1 MYNHMTD
8 PENRIKAL
16 IIEDEEPARK
26 LVRHLLGSHPEIVI
40 VGECADGF
48 CGAKLIK
55 ELSPDLLFLDI
66 QMPRLTGFELLEVID
81 ERPEIIFT
89 TAYDDFAIRAFEIN
103 AVDYL
108 LKPFSGERFDTAVT
122 KALKRI
128 SEKSNSGDPKVE
140 SLNNRADGSPPLNR
154 IVVRK
159 GAAIS
164 FIAVRDVEYMEA
176 EDDYVMIWYPGGKAL
191 KQKTMK
197 FYEESLP
204 ANDFVR
210 VHRSFIVAIDQIE
223 RIEPY
228 GKETYRLLLRNGKR
242 LPVSKNG
249 YKTLKDKIS
258 F

>member
-1 MYNHMTD
+1 MTE

-26 LVRHLLGSHPEIVI
+26 MVLHLLASHPEIVV

-48 CGAKLIK
+48 CGAKLIR
-55 ELSPDLLFLDI
+55 ELSPDLVFLDI

-81 ERPEIIFT
+81 EKPEIIFT
-89 TAYDDFAIRAFEIN
+89 TAFDEYAILAFEIN
-103 AVDYL
+103 ALDYL
-108 LKPFSGERFDTAVT
+108 LKPFSRERFDTAVD

-128 SEKSNSGDPKVE
+128 SEKSNSGGRKFINI
-140 SLNNRADGSPPLNR
+140 NNKADGSSPLNR

-159 GAAIS
+159 GAAIT
-164 FIAVRDVEYMEA
+164 FIAVKEIEYIKA
-176 EDDYVMIWYPGGKAL
+176 EEDYVMIWHQGGKAL

-210 VHRSFIVAIDQIE
+210 IHRSFIVAIDQIE

-228 GKETYRLLLRNGKR
+228 GKETYQVLLRSGKR
-242 LPVSKNG
+242 LPVSKSG

>member
-1 MYNHMTD
+1 MTD
-8 PENRIKAL
+8 SENRIRAL
-16 IIEDEEPARK
+16 IVEDEEPARK
-26 LVRHLLGSHPEIVI
+26 LVRHLLTSHPNIVV

-48 CGAKLIK
+48 CGAKLIR

-81 ERPEIIFT
+81 EKPEIIFT
-89 TAYDDFAIRAFEIN
+89 TAFDEYAIQAFEVN

-108 LKPFSGERFDTAVT
+108 LKPFSGERFDAAVV
-122 KALKRI
+122 KAIKRI
-128 SEKSNSGDPKVE
+128 FEKDHSGERKVTDL
-140 SLNNRADGSPPLNR
+140 SKRADGAPPLNR

-159 GAAIS
+159 GSAIS
-164 FIAVRDVEYMEA
+164 FIAVRDIEYIEA

-191 KQKTMK
+191 KQKRMK
-197 FYEESLP
+197 FYEKSLP
-204 ANDFVR
+204 ENDFVR

-228 GKETYRLLLRNGKR
+228 GKETYRVLLRNGKR
-242 LPVSKNG
+242 LPVSRSG
-249 YKTLKDKIS
+249 YKTLKGKIS